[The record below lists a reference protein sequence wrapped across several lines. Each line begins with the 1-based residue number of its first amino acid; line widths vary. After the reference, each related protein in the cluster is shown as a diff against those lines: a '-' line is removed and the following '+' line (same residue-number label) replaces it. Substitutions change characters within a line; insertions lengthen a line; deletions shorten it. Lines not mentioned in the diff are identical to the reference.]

1 MHRARWLC
9 FSLIGLAWVSAH
21 AADYERW
28 SSGTRTL
35 TAGAAEIRI
44 LVEASNLGSAEV
56 EVAEAT
62 FPVGYRTAGHN
73 HGAIEIFYVVEGI
86 LEHTVNGEA
95 RILHPGMVGIV
106 RPEDTVVHSTVGDV
120 PVKAVVVWAPG
131 GEAERLARAFA
142 RRSAADR

>member
-9 FSLIGLAWVSAH
+9 FSLIGLAWVSVH

-35 TAGAAEIRI
+35 TAGAAEIKV

-95 RILHPGMVGIV
+95 RILHPGMVGVV